1 MNKGFTGGRADRDA
15 LSPLF
20 TSTYVNRK
28 QGLATCAAIAIIDL
42 MTSLLTTSNP
52 KTQKGVKY
60 GWLSAIMHLSPSYS
74 AGVGNMCPDASPQCI
89 RFCLNK
95 AGRGGIFKKGEKTNA
110 VQEARKF
117 RTHRFVN
124 DRREFMWDLDNE
136 INRHANKA
144 SRLGLKACVRLNGTS
159 DIDWARI
166 TAYRASLF
174 DRWSNVQFYDYT
186 KSFTRMMEFLTVED
200 YPKNYHLTFS
210 RSELNDDDCDTVLN
224 YGGNVAVVFDS
235 VPDSFRGR
243 PVHNGD
249 DSDLRFLDP
258 KFVQG
263 VWIGL
268 KAKGKLARETSAFK
282 VDALTACN

>member
-1 MNKGFTGGRADRDA
+1 
-15 LSPLF
+15 
-20 TSTYVNRK
+20 
-28 QGLATCAAIAIIDL
+28 

-60 GWLSAIMHLSPSYS
+60 GWLSAIMHLAPSYS
-74 AGVGNMCPDASPQCI
+74 AGMGNMCPDASPQCI

-124 DRREFMWDLDNE
+124 DPDFSLDLDKE
-136 INRHANKA
+136 INSHANKA

-159 DIDWARI
+159 DIDWIRS
-166 TAYRASLF
+166 TAFRGSLF
-174 DRWSNVQFYDYT
+174 DRWPNVQFYDYT

-210 RSELNDDDCDTVLN
+210 RSELNDDECDTVLD

-243 PVHNGD
+243 PVYNGD

-258 KFVQG
+258 KG

-268 KAKGKLARETSAFK
+268 KAKGKLLRSASTFK
-282 VDALTACN
+282 ADALTAASC

>member
-1 MNKGFTGGRADRDA
+1 
-15 LSPLF
+15 
-20 TSTYVNRK
+20 
-28 QGLATCAAIAIIDL
+28 

-60 GWLSAIMHLSPSYS
+60 GWLSAIMHLAPSTS
-74 AGVGNMCPDASPQCI
+74 AGLGNMCPDASPQCI

-124 DRREFMWDLDNE
+124 DPQFSLDLDKE
-136 INRHANKA
+136 INSHANKA
-144 SRLGLKACVRLNGTS
+144 SRLGLKPCVRLNGTS
-159 DIDWARI
+159 DIDWIRS
-166 TAYRASLF
+166 TAFRGSLF

-186 KSFTRMMEFLTVED
+186 KSFSRMMEFLTTSD

-210 RSELNDDDCDTVLN
+210 RSELNDDQCDTILN
-224 YGGNVAVVFDS
+224 HGGNVAVVFDS
-235 VPDSFRGR
+235 VPSYFRGR
-243 PVHNGD
+243 PVYNGD

-258 KFVQG
+258 KFIQG

-282 VDALTACN
+282 VDALTACNQMT

>member
-1 MNKGFTGGRADRDA
+1 
-15 LSPLF
+15 
-20 TSTYVNRK
+20 
-28 QGLATCAAIAIIDL
+28 

-60 GWLSAIMHLSPSYS
+60 GWLSAIMHLAPSHS
-74 AGVGNMCPDASPQCI
+74 AGLGNMCPDASPQCI

-110 VQEARKF
+110 VQEARKA
-117 RTHRFVN
+117 RTARFVS
-124 DRREFMWDLDNE
+124 DPDFSLDLDKE
-136 INRHANKA
+136 INSHANKA
-144 SRLGLKACVRLNGTS
+144 SRLGLKPCVRLNGTS
-159 DIDWARI
+159 DIDWIRS
-166 TAYRASLF
+166 TAFRGSLF
-174 DRWSNVQFYDYT
+174 DRWPDVQFYDYT
-186 KSFTRMMEFLTVED
+186 KSFSRMMEFLTTSD

-210 RSELNDDDCDTVLN
+210 RSELNDAECDTVLN
-224 YGGNVAVVFDS
+224 HGGNVAVVFDS
-235 VPDSFRGR
+235 VPSYFRGR
-243 PVHNGD
+243 AVYNGD

-282 VDALTACN
+282 VDALTACNQMT